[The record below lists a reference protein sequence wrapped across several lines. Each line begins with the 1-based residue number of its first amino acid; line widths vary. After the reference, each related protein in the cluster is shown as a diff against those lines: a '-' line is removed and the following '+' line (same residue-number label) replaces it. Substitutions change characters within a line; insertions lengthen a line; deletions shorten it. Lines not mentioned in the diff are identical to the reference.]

1 MRFSRTTLKTLRDI
15 RRSRWQFLAV
25 CIATALGVAI
35 FIGSYGSF
43 QNLRGSYNRT
53 YERLYMAD
61 DWFQIEDAPQSVVD
75 EVKALPGVAAA
86 EGRLISD
93 QPVVFPDQDT
103 PRILTRLVSVPWT
116 PSSPERPTVNDV
128 SVVEGSY
135 IQDDS
140 QILLEQ
146 AFAKFNHV
154 GIGDTVQVLS
164 PGGQTVDLTV
174 AGLVVS
180 PEYLFAARD
189 EQDMFTPPSQF
200 GVAFLPY
207 TQLAALLGRT
217 GRVNDV
223 AIRLAPGADPDAMQ
237 QQVSAVLDAYGP
249 SKVTDR
255 EHQLSNRLLKLDLD
269 GFQALALVFPLLFLV
284 VGSLAVYT
292 LLSRLMQ
299 SQRSQIGVMRAMGY
313 SRGAV
318 LRHYVGF
325 GVLVGLIGGL
335 LGVIVGWLL
344 ADLATRGYASSL
356 NVPFVLVSANW
367 SLIVIGFVA
376 GLGVAVVSS
385 LFPAWTAAGIPP
397 AQAMRPPAPS
407 HALRSPL
414 EHLLPRRMSMVLKL
428 PLRNVVRVPRRS
440 LFTALGVGAGVSLV
454 LVGTSLLDSFDH
466 AVSLQFDSIAN
477 YDARVD
483 FSQPFPL
490 TKQADI
496 ASIQGVQASEAI
508 AEVPVRLEVGAQQ
521 SDVLMQGLQ
530 PGSDLL
536 RVYTP
541 GNQQIQPSSGLLVPQ
556 TLAGSLG
563 LHTGDSVTVQPLVG
577 SAVAV
582 EMQVDG
588 LTAQPLGSVVI
599 TQLSTVDSMLGG
611 TDTGTAMLV
620 SISGRDVK
628 AVQKDIYGVSGVATV
643 QLQQDVRDYIGQF
656 SALFFVFVT
665 IMLAFGV
672 ILGFVIIFNSIT
684 ISALERQRELAT
696 MRVIGTSVRRILE
709 VLTVE
714 NAIVGIL
721 GVLLGIPIGLV
732 VASYFSSLYQN
743 DLIDMPLVI
752 YTRTYLLAGA
762 GALLTIILAEIPAM
776 RFVRRLNLPQVI
788 REVST

>member
-1 MRFSRTTLKTLRDI
+1 VRLSRTTLKTLRDV

-53 YERLYMAD
+53 YDRLYMAD

-75 EVKALPGVAAA
+75 QIKALPGVESA
-86 EGRLISD
+86 EGRLVSD
-93 QPVVFPDQDT
+93 QAAVFPNQDT
-103 PRILTRLVSVPWT
+103 PRILTRLVSLPWT
-116 PSSPERPTVNDV
+116 PDSPERPTVNDV
-128 SVVEGSY
+128 SVVDGSY

-154 GIGDTVQVLS
+154 GIGDPVQVIS
-164 PGGQTVDLTV
+164 PSGETVELTV

-189 EQDMFTPPSQF
+189 QQDMFTPPSQF

-207 TQLAALLGRT
+207 TQLASLLGRT

-223 AIRLAPGADPDAMQ
+223 AIRLAPGADATATQ
-237 QQVSAVLDAYGP
+237 QQVSTVLDAYGP

-269 GFQALALVFPLLFLV
+269 GFQALALVFPLLFLI

-299 SQRSQIGVMRAMGY
+299 SQRGQIGVMRAMGY

-335 LGVIVGWLL
+335 LGVILGWLL

-367 SLIVIGFVA
+367 SLIVIGFAA
-376 GLGVAVVSS
+376 GLGVAVLSS
-385 LFPAWTAAGIPP
+385 LFPAWTAAGIAP

-440 LFTALGVGAGVSLV
+440 FFTALGVGAGVSLV
-454 LVGTSLLDSFDH
+454 LVGTSMLDSFDH
-466 AVSLQFDSIAN
+466 AVSLQFDSIAR

-483 FSQPFPL
+483 FDGPFPL

-496 ASIQGVQASEAI
+496 ASIQGVQAAEAI
-508 AEVPVRLEVGAQQ
+508 TEVPIRLTAGSKH

-541 GNQQIQPSSGLLVPQ
+541 GNQRIQPSSGLLVPQ
-556 TLAGSLG
+556 TLANSLG
-563 LHTGDSVTVQPLVG
+563 LHTGDSVSVQPLVG
-577 SAVAV
+577 SAAAV
-582 EMQVDG
+582 EMKVDG
-588 LTAQPLGSVVI
+588 LTSQPLGSVVI
-599 TQLSTVDSMLGG
+599 TQLSVVDSMIGSA
-611 TDTGTAMLV
+611 DTGTAMLV

-628 AVQKDIYGVSGVATV
+628 AVQRDIYGVSGVATV

-665 IMLAFGV
+665 IMLVFGV
-672 ILGFVIIFNSIT
+672 VLGFVIIFNSIT

-714 NAIVGIL
+714 NALVGVL
-721 GVLLGIPIGLV
+721 GVLIGIPVGLV
-732 VASYFSSLYQN
+732 VADYFSSLYQN

-752 YTRTYLLAGA
+752 YTRTYLLAAA

-776 RFVRRLNLPQVI
+776 RFVRRLNLPEVI